1 MSDPV
6 ATTPTPKKEAKP
18 LPKWIKWAIVAL
30 IIVLVFGFQGWL
42 GGRRIQG
49 AREEFFKQGVNALAA
64 SLTEV
69 MIERNP
75 AKAQKM
81 IEQIARDGGYSL
93 VIVTNA
99 TGQVL
104 ATTDRAKVST
114 TIEELKKPP
123 TDGAKIERIPEGLRG
138 DRAIAIGGDSIL
150 GGLRVET
157 KLSN

>member
-6 ATTPTPKKEAKP
+6 ASTSVQKKPAKP
-18 LPKWIKWAIVAL
+18 MPKWMKWAIVAL
-30 IIVLVFGFQGWL
+30 VIVLAFGFQGWL
-42 GGRRIQG
+42 NGRRIQG
-49 AREEFFKQGVNALAA
+49 AKEEFFTQGVNALAA

-81 IEQIARDGGYSL
+81 IEQMARDGGYSL
-93 VIVTNA
+93 IIVTNA

-114 TIEELKKPP
+114 SIEELKKPP
-123 TDGAKIERIPEGLRG
+123 TGGAKIERIPDGLRG

-150 GGLRVET
+150 GGLRIET
-157 KLSN
+157 KYGN